1 MLHQHALTQRC
12 GGQCAASYKL
22 RKRSQT
28 LVKEVQECYLRDD
41 VGCGVAGCTCP
52 SAEGAAP
59 LTSSA
64 EASHYCVV
72 AADALAAYAEVLEL
86 SDVGDVILC
95 ASEVRAVTAHAS
107 LRVASRVRALCR
119 DARRRLR
126 VLPDAHA
133 APVVALA
140 AAERLE
146 PPLAV
151 ATWYATHLN
160 PPPCCVVVL
169 SDALAARYSRTP
181 ANGDAAPPPSLPPGV
196 EVLSAAAFFPR
207 FYAHSPAVV
216 ELHDALAAAAAERAA
231 AAAAAALTAP
241 SGAAEAG
248 PLSEAELEAGM
259 ASGELVK
266 GVLAVS
272 RRWPEEGAVRAEG
285 SAGGLV
291 LLPSRAS
298 FGRAMH
304 GDVVAVRLLP
314 RAEWRVPRAAATAEE
329 APPDMS
335 AAAGDDGGGAAD
347 DAAAGGDDADDADD
361 EVGAAPAGA
370 MRTGVVAGVLS
381 RASHELVACLAADE
395 ERVLT
400 DRFGGDLAAA
410 AAATSAGRERLL
422 CVPMD
427 RRMPLIRTYTR
438 HAGRLL
444 GARFVLRVDLWP
456 RGEQFPEGH
465 VVRVLGR
472 TGDVDTERDALL
484 AQHGVSTEPFCAA
497 ALASLPDARWTPDEA
512 ALRGRRD
519 LRGARVASIDPPGC
533 TDVDDALSV
542 EPLDG
547 GRAGWRV
554 GVHIADVCAF
564 VRRGSPLDAEAAA
577 RGTTVYLVGKR
588 YDMLPAVLSENLC
601 SLLAGRDR
609 LAVSVMWDLGTD
621 FIPVGAPWSGRAVIR
636 SRHQLTYAE
645 AQALLDGV
653 TPPPCGAAAAA
664 DAAERAAL
672 RADLRVLDA
681 FADRM
686 RAAREAAGA
695 LELASA
701 EVRFSLGDDGLP
713 RAAAA
718 KAPLPVMALVAELM
732 IAANAAVAERISAAF
747 PSAALVRRHA
757 PPRAN
762 GLRELAELAIS
773 GGLVAGGGAL
783 SEAAAAA
790 AAGAAIADGGRAA
803 LTAALAAAEAA
814 AGDPAAAE
822 LLKVAATRAMA
833 EAEYVS
839 TGGALVGSAAA
850 QSVQAGFAHFGL
862 ALRWYTHFT
871 SPIRRYADVAVHR
884 QLLAALAAAGD
895 GAAVAPEDAPPPSA
909 PAVAA
914 LADNL
919 NSRHRAAKAV
929 QKACSELYFMLLL
942 QAQPRV
948 ERAVVAALR
957 PDGLALFVPRF
968 HVRAAVRLT
977 DPDGKP
983 RPPAVA
989 DDDEPSG
996 DEEALVLEASQLGVL
1011 RLLRADGSVAHA
1023 FRPLQRVWVELRA
1036 GGSRAHGLAL
1046 RARLLDERHP
1056 AVAAARTASAQE
1068 ALAAMLAPKAAQPA
1082 PSGAAMPPTPPLRSA
1097 AEVARPLPMPPQL
1110 PSLASVVERLATLGV
1125 CDEFAPPPTPTPDA
1139 GREAAALRRR
1149 AALLEA
1155 EAGGAS
1161 VRAEAFK
1168 LGSARR
1174 AEWDARAR
1182 KARAAADAAWAA
1194 LHRVLQ

>member
-1 MLHQHALTQRC
+1 M
-12 GGQCAASYKL
+12 
-22 RKRSQT
+22 
-28 LVKEVQECYLRDD
+28 VKEVQECYLRDD
-41 VGCGVAGCTCP
+41 VGCGVAGCACP
-52 SAEGAAP
+52 SADGAAP
-59 LTSSA
+59 LTPSA

-86 SDVGDVILC
+86 PDVADVILC

-151 ATWYATHLN
+151 AAWYALHLD
-160 PPPCCVVVL
+160 PPPRSVVVL
-169 SDALAARYSRTP
+169 SDTLAARYSRP
-181 ANGDAAPPPSLPPGV
+181 ASDGAAAPPPSLPPGV

-207 FYAHSPAVV
+207 YYAHAPAVV

-231 AAAAAALTAP
+231 AAAAAASAAP
-241 SGAAEAG
+241 SGALEAG

-272 RRWPEEGAVRAEG
+272 RRWPEEGTVRAEG

-314 RAEWRVPRAAATAEE
+314 RADWRVPRAAATAEE
-329 APPDMS
+329 APPDMA

-347 DAAAGGDDADDADD
+347 DAAAGGDDAEDADD

-410 AAATSAGRERLL
+410 AAATSGGRERLL

-512 ALRGRRD
+512 SLRGRRD

-609 LAVSVMWDLGTD
+609 LAMSVMWDLGPD
-621 FIPVGAPWSGRAVIR
+621 FTPIGTPWAGRTVIR

-645 AQALLDGV
+645 AQALLDGT
-653 TPPPCGAAAAA
+653 TPPPGGAAAAA
-664 DAAERAAL
+664 DAAERTAL

-681 FADRM
+681 FADAM

-713 RAAAA
+713 CAAAA

-732 IAANAAVAERISAAF
+732 IAANAAVAERISVAF
-747 PSAALVRRHA
+747 PGAALVRRHA
-757 PPRAN
+757 PPRAD

-895 GAAVAPEDAPPPSA
+895 GAAVASEDAPPPSA

-919 NSRHRAAKAV
+919 NARHRAAKAV

-957 PDGLALFVPRF
+957 SDGLALFVPRF

-977 DPDGKP
+977 DADGKP
-983 RPPAVA
+983 RPPAVS
-989 DDDEPSG
+989 DDSAEATT
-996 DEEALVLEASQLGVL
+996 EEEMLALDASLPGAL
-1011 RLLRADGSVAHA
+1011 RLLRADGGVAHA
-1023 FRPLQRVWVELRA
+1023 FKPLQRVWVELRA

-1056 AVAAARTASAQE
+1056 AVAAARAATAQE

-1082 PSGAAMPPTPPLRSA
+1082 PLDAAMPPTPPQRSA
-1097 AEVARPLPMPPQL
+1097 SARPVPTPPPP

-1125 CDEFAPPPTPTPDA
+1125 CDEFAPPPTPMPDA

-1168 LGSARR
+1168 LGTARR
-1174 AEWDARAR
+1174 AEWEARAR
-1182 KARAAADAAWAA
+1182 EARAAADAAWAA
-1194 LHRVLQ
+1194 LHRTSQ